1 MSAPTLQDMRSFT
14 AEAIAHAVHLPENE
28 FPYYFFGEEYMGWGG
43 GEAFENFNPFEVF
56 GITVIHHVVEVDDE
70 ELQKTVASTF
80 HRTVFFEKVPLFEA
94 FKAIQA
100 ISPTIHIA
108 EPE

>member
-1 MSAPTLQDMRSFT
+1 MSAPTLQDMRAFT
-14 AEAIAHAVHLPENE
+14 AEAIGHAVHLPENE

-56 GITVIHHVVEVDDE
+56 GITVIHHFVEVDDE
-70 ELQKTVASTF
+70 ELEKAVASAF
-80 HRTVFFEKVPLFEA
+80 HRAVFFDKKPLFEA
-94 FKAIQA
+94 FKIVEAIN
-100 ISPTIHIA
+100 PTIRIA